1 MIARE
6 PCFYRATLWPP
17 DPSRKRPPGRP
28 RTKWT
33 NQLRRDNNDVPIATL
48 LVAVTRERRYGPSRL
63 RVNDDDYDDAMLTR
77 NLLPSSVRPSQAG
90 IGRIELVF
98 SMEAS
103 FYLPHSTR
111 MLQGNSGISKI
122 RVLPS
127 GTLFQTLPRQ
137 VDRVVNKTRRRRRR
151 RRRSRLL
158 TTLIRKSTSRGRL
171 LQVGQ
176 L

>member
-1 MIARE
+1 MSVCLSVTSRCSIKTDKRIITQ
-6 PCFYRATLWPP
+6 PTPRDSQGTLFL
-17 DPSRKRPPGRP
+17 P
-28 RTKWT
+28 R
-33 NQLRRDNNDVPIATL
+33 
-48 LVAVTRERRYGPSRL
+48 
-63 RVNDDDYDDAMLTR
+63 DAMLTR
-77 NLLPSSVRPSQAG
+77 YLLPSSVCLSVRPSQAG

-98 SMEAS
+98 GMEAS
-103 FYLPHSTR
+103 FYIPHSTR

-122 RVLPS
+122 RALPS

-151 RRRSRLL
+151 RRSRLL
-158 TTLIRKSTSRGRL
+158 TTLIRKSTSRRRL